1 MQTFVKHTL
10 APFFALTFLVIGTAL
25 LNDGISKSDLDQT
38 ATIISGAAFLSFG
51 LISTWFAVKNWLKWR
66 RVYKEYRGE

>member
-1 MQTFVKHTL
+1 MQTSMKHTL
-10 APFFALTFLVIGTAL
+10 APFFALAFLVIGTAL
-25 LNDGISKSDLDQT
+25 FNDGISKSDLAQT

-51 LISTWFAVKNWLKWR
+51 LISTWFGVKNWLKWR